1 VTDAVA
7 AGPGTNQHNIALPWH
22 YGGCAVIPIRPGG
35 SKAPFFDWKNGAKN
49 YQQDRPSDTEIQ
61 QWFEADYPRA
71 GVAVICGKVSGN
83 LEMLELEGRA
93 ADADSL
99 SRISTECEVRTVR
112 ELWEWLMMQ
121 GYSEWTPSGG
131 IHLLYRITDHDVPG
145 NKKIASRSARQ
156 DELTEEELAL
166 QTQRPD
172 FRATRVLAET
182 RGEGGYVVV
191 APTGGHCHK
200 SGEPWTTVGGQ
211 QGRIPEITWSQ
222 RMAIHLAIQAALDES
237 PPPAEPVPRNLPA
250 VRTTDDDDPAP
261 GTDFNLRG
269 SWEDSWFTS
278 MGWKVSHRSK
288 DETFWVR
295 PGKNPGDG
303 HSASTG
309 FSPDG
314 DRLFIWSTSTD
325 LPSEEPLS
333 KFFVYAHYHH
343 NGDHSAAART
353 LRYMGYG
360 GRKSTKAE
368 SELREFNLDLPDGS
382 TEAVLLPPQGGHD
395 LTDTGYGR
403 LMHEMYADKF
413 RYNTAERRW
422 YEWDGSAWVQ
432 DEHLAIQRAA
442 EATADLVLTQA
453 TEELR
458 IMDGRG
464 DELEKSARR
473 QFRDAKAGLNNSRLQ
488 AAITR
493 YQCQP
498 GIPVTPDAFD
508 QNQDLLNLGNGTL
521 NLLTSEL
528 RPHSPD
534 NMLTLTFGAE
544 LDPGASCPLFKQ
556 FMADILP
563 SPEVRAYVQRALGYT
578 MLGRPTERVMFLLH
592 GPSGTGKSVLTSV
605 MTQMFGGYGTT
616 APATTFRIKK
626 NETSIDVHRLRGR
639 RFVATSEMPEGAL
652 LDEELI
658 KRLTGG
664 DHISSRSLY
673 EDYQVWTPKCVIWIA
688 TNFLPR
694 VNGDDNAIWRRAK
707 SIPMRTE
714 FGTDTNP
721 EILGYASVLMQERN
735 GILNW
740 LLAGLAS
747 YQEYGL
753 DQPQEITDDIESY
766 RVDVDSVASFLRD
779 KTDDGVL
786 ALQSGATVRSS
797 VLNTLYSDYCAE
809 NRVQPMGVRRFAKR
823 LRSLGTGLEPT
834 KVGGQSVWTG
844 LRYIPENANNGH
856 KEATPGVIRAAL
868 TLDV

>member
-1 VTDAVA
+1 MTDAVA
-7 AGPGTNQHNIALPWH
+7 AGATSNMEQQNIAEPWH
-22 YGGCAVIPIRPGG
+22 HGGCAVIPIRPGG

-49 YQQDRPSDTEIQ
+49 YQEELPSSAEVQ
-61 QWFEADYPRA
+61 QWFEVEYPRA

-99 SRISTECEVRTVR
+99 SRIIAECELRTVR
-112 ELWEWLMMQ
+112 ELWAKLMTT

-131 IHLLYRITDHDVPG
+131 IHLLYRISDHEVPG
-145 NKKIASRSARQ
+145 NKKIASRPARP
-156 DELTEEELAL
+156 DELTEEELTIQA
-166 QTQRPD
+166 QRPE

-200 SGEPWTTVGGQ
+200 SGESWTTVAGRPGQ
-211 QGRIPEITWSQ
+211 IPEITWSQ

-250 VRTTDDDDPAP
+250 VRVTDDEDLQP
-261 GTDFNLRG
+261 GADFNLRG

-278 MGWKVSHRSK
+278 MGWRVSHRTK
-288 DETFWVR
+288 DEIFWVR

-309 FSPDG
+309 YSHDG
-314 DRLFIWSTSTD
+314 DRLFVWSTSTD

-333 KFFVYAHYHH
+333 KFFVYAHYYH
-343 NGDHSAAART
+343 NNDHSAAAKA
-353 LRYMGYG
+353 LRLKGYG
-360 GRKSTKAE
+360 GRRSTVVE
-368 SELREFNLDLPDGS
+368 NELKEFNLDSDS

-403 LMHEMYADKF
+403 RMHDLYAGKF
-413 RYNTAERRW
+413 RYNTVERRW
-422 YEWDGSAWVQ
+422 YEWTGVAWEEDKTLEVHKSSEQ
-432 DEHLAIQRAA
+432 AADMILA
-442 EATADLVLTQA
+442 QA

-458 IMDGRG
+458 LMDGRG
-464 DELEKSARR
+464 DELEKAARR
-473 QFRDAKAGLNNSRLQ
+473 QYRDAKLGMNNSRLQ
-488 AAITR
+488 AAVTR
-493 YQCQP
+493 FQCQP
-498 GIPVTPDAFD
+498 GVAITPESFD
-508 QNQDLLNLGNGTL
+508 QWPDLLNVGNGTL
-521 NLLTSEL
+521 NLVTNEL
-528 RPHSPD
+528 RPHDPMD
-534 NMLTLTFGAE
+534 LLTLTFGAD
-544 LDPGASCPLFKQ
+544 LDPGATCPLFEQ
-556 FMADILP
+556 FMETILP
-563 SPEVRAYVQRALGYT
+563 SAEVRAYVQRAFGYT
-578 MLGRPTERVMFLLH
+578 LLGQPTERVMFLLH

-605 MTQMFGGYGTT
+605 MTQLFGGYGTT
-616 APATTFRIKK
+616 APATTFRLKK
-626 NETSIDVHRLRGR
+626 NETSIDVHRLRSK

-664 DHISSRSLY
+664 DHITSRSLY
-673 EDYQVWTPKCVIWIA
+673 EDYQVWSPKCVIWIA

-721 EILGYASVLMQERN
+721 EILGYANVLIQERN

-740 LLAGLAS
+740 LLDGLAG
-747 YQEYGL
+747 YRELGL
-753 DQPQEITDDIESY
+753 AQPQEITDDIESY

-779 KTDDGVL
+779 KMDDGVIT
-786 ALQSGATVRSS
+786 LQPGATIRSS

-823 LRSLGTGLEPT
+823 FRSLGAGLEPT
-834 KVGGQSVWTG
+834 KIGGQAMWTG
-844 LRYIPENANNGH
+844 LRYVPENANGH
-856 KEATPGVIRAAL
+856 KEITPGIIREAL